1 MFNVKVVI
9 IGGGI
14 AGLTAAIALK
24 KIGHKVIVR
33 EKLSI
38 DAKQGMAFMIHSD
51 TLKNIQTLTNAPLTL
66 EKHKVNNFLLLTNS
80 GNEEKNVPLIG
91 WYAMKRITLLK
102 FLRSQLCDNEFS
114 ENSDFSRLEYEG
126 DKAIAAIF
134 KDGSIEYGDLF
145 IGADGINSLTRKYV
159 CEADF
164 FANQINE
171 FVCIVKNEENNLI
184 DNSFRKFKSVKKE
197 MAFGFIPL
205 SSNEHVWFFQFNKNL
220 YAHLFEENR
229 DNMNALSSKLL
240 AELPEHIGKLI
251 KKSDLKKGHL
261 WISKELKILSSY
273 YKANVCLIGDA
284 AHGSIP
290 LTSSGVSNGVTSAVE
305 LAEFLSHSEPLGAAL
320 DKYEK
325 TRKKKNTEIIEYA
338 KKLKNQ
344 FSTSPSS
351 LDDYYLPL
359 FK

>member
-1 MFNVKVVI
+1 
-9 IGGGI
+9 
-14 AGLTAAIALK
+14 
-24 KIGHKVIVR
+24 
-33 EKLSI
+33 
-38 DAKQGMAFMIHSD
+38 
-51 TLKNIQTLTNAPLTL
+51 
-66 EKHKVNNFLLLTNS
+66 
-80 GNEEKNVPLIG
+80 
-91 WYAMKRITLLK
+91 
-102 FLRSQLCDNEFS
+102 
-114 ENSDFSRLEYEG
+114 
-126 DKAIAAIF
+126 
-134 KDGSIEYGDLF
+134 
-145 IGADGINSLTRKYV
+145 
-159 CEADF
+159 
-164 FANQINE
+164 
-171 FVCIVKNEENNLI
+171 
-184 DNSFRKFKSVKKE
+184 

-205 SSNEHVWFFQFNKNL
+205 SSNEHVWFLQFNKNL

-229 DNMNALSSKLL
+229 DNMNVISSKLL
-240 AELPEHIGKLI
+240 AELPERIRKLI
-251 KKSDLKKGHL
+251 KKSDFKNGHL